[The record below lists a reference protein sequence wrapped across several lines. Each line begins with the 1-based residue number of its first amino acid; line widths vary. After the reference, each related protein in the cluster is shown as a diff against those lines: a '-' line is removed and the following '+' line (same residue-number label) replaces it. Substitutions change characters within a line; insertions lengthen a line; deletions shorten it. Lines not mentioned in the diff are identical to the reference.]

1 MTTSRDHAVNQ
12 DSQGH
17 NSSRPYI
24 IGYIL
29 SLVLTAAAFV
39 LVLTQGMG
47 IVPLMIV
54 LLLLATLQI
63 FVQLFF
69 FMHVT
74 EGEGPSYH
82 VMALVLG
89 ALFTFTIIGGSIW
102 IMTFNSQVL

>member
-1 MTTSRDHAVNQ
+1 MAASREHAVN
-12 DSQGH
+12 H
-17 NSSRPYI
+17 NSKNHNSAKPYI

-29 SLVLTAAAFV
+29 SLVLTVAAFV
-39 LVLTQGMG
+39 LALTHAMG
-47 IVPLMIV
+47 IVPLTIT
-54 LLLLATLQI
+54 LLVLATLQI

-89 ALFTFTIIGGSIW
+89 AIFTFTIIGGSIW